1 MVLNE
6 VGEAYLPSSAMFARE
21 GVIVGAQPVAGGIL
35 LRCKVARLAWFFV
48 VAASAATGSLLLL
61 ECLFVTEREAY
72 ERGLLK
78 REAYSATAIQFALKT
93 EKGRSSYLCNYGLC
107 WPGRALSFLCQIP
120 SYQTRLTSYQPTKGC
135 EAGPVTKNES
145 ISVHGRA
152 GGRSTVQAQ
161 CSGIGSDS
169 TKVECLVEGPVQ

>member
-1 MVLNE
+1 MALTDTIYEKVR
-6 VGEAYLPSSAMFARE
+6 SSLFRHT
-21 GVIVGAQPVAGGIL
+21 V
-35 LRCKVARLAWFFV
+35 RL
-48 VAASAATGSLLLL
+48 
-61 ECLFVTEREAY
+61 
-72 ERGLLK
+72 K
-78 REAYSATAIQFALKT
+78 ALKT

-120 SYQTRLTSYQPTKGC
+120 SYQTRLTSYQPAKGC
-135 EAGPVTKNES
+135 EAGPGTKNES

-152 GGRSTVQAQ
+152 GGRSTVRAQ